1 MNRRIPLTVITG
13 FLGSGKTT
21 IVRAFLRRPGFHNT
35 AVIINEFG
43 AIGIDHDL
51 IESSREDLVALRTG
65 CLCCAMQGD
74 LAHTVRRLMAASAT
88 GKAPAFDRILLE
100 TSGMADPAPILQ
112 TAIVDPYLSET
123 VEIVNVVVTVDA
135 LNGPAVIK
143 EHDEARRQ
151 VALGD
156 RVLITKSDIDAGAAE
171 IAAHAVRA
179 YRPDVALDKSVN
191 GDIEP
196 ELLFEPAAN
205 RLAWQLALSETGDLH
220 RTHAHD
226 AAVTTV
232 SLRVEA
238 PIHAVALTLFLQAL
252 AENCGPDLLRVKGI
266 VSIRESPASPAV
278 VHGVQHVFHPIEWL
292 DKWPSDDRSSRFVL
306 IGRRLDADWLNL
318 MLRTIEEEVEQATR
332 QEDKPK
338 ATL

>member
-1 MNRRIPLTVITG
+1 MTTRIPLTVITG

-21 IVRAFLRRPGFHNT
+21 IVREFLRRKGYQKT

-51 IESSREDLVALRTG
+51 IESSREELISLSTG

-74 LAHTVRRLMAASAT
+74 LAQTVRRLMAAAV
-88 GKAPAFDRILLE
+88 FDRILLE

-123 VEIVNVVVTVDA
+123 VEIANVVVTVDA
-135 LNGPAVIK
+135 LNGPAVIHD
-143 EHDEARRQ
+143 HDEARRQ

-156 RVLITKSDIDAGAAE
+156 RVLITKSDLDTHAGAV
-171 IAAHAVRA
+171 AANAVRA
-179 YRPDVALDKSVN
+179 YRPDVALAKSIN
-191 GDIEP
+191 GDVEP
-196 ELLFEPAAN
+196 ELLFAPADHRTPWHSVVSEPDDD
-205 RLAWQLALSETGDLH
+205 SH
-220 RTHAHD
+220 THAHD
-226 AAVTTV
+226 AAIASV
-232 SLRVEA
+232 SLRVDA

-266 VSIRESPASPAV
+266 VSIRESPESPAV

-292 DKWPSDDRSSRFVL
+292 DQWPSEDRSSRFVL
-306 IGRRLDADWLNL
+306 IGRRLDATWLKL
-318 MLRTIEEEVEQATR
+318 MLWTIEEEVEQATR
-332 QEDKPK
+332 P
-338 ATL
+338 